1 MCEGLL
7 YQVVHTELMYLPHMN
22 HDLISSGANDFT
34 SCKTLFWTEHCFE
47 STLSRF
53 FFTKSLLTPALY
65 VCNTNL
71 KNWPLFFK
79 TNSVVGWLYTEAMTM
94 SK

>member
-1 MCEGLL
+1 MCTLKIWHLDNQLIEVWMCEGLL

-53 FFTKSLLTPALY
+53 FFYKILINASL
-65 VCNTNL
+65 VR
-71 KNWPLFFK
+71 
-79 TNSVVGWLYTEAMTM
+79 V
-94 SK
+94 